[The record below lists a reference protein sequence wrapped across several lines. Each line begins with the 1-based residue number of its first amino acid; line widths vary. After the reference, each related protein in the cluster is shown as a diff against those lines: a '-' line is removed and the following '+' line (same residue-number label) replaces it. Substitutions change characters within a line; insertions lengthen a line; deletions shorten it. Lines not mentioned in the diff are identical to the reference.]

1 HFRGPSPERKN
12 ESSILDLRPCPRAPP
27 NRATASFAQ
36 PRSPRKE
43 ICPSLMDHAA
53 LTEHEE
59 YVLRRLGNRQAPWQN
74 LSVIA
79 DIGLRHESETRLF
92 YGGPKSYSY
101 PLHRDLPDGDVLCV
115 LHSGCKD
122 VVMLKP
128 ESRKHLA
135 RLKVPGQ
142 FTWAYDFFTD
152 SNVSGVKGWAGTL
165 RKGELLYMP
174 GEMLHHIRNSCR
186 QSLAI
191 CRRPWRASVAR
202 DVALETLKSLRLAHE
217 DEHSVEE
224 AVAALKARRK
234 GFYTEELPLPGVS
247 NWAKQLAR
255 RIVSDEV
262 QELDSDGAFFRPP
275 EQIHEGL
282 LGSEG
287 SQRCA
292 LLESFMDLRELAEV
306 DREIVRDPLRT
317 GSKRRPQV
325 QRSQSKRDQ
334 LAFQSLSWLLWAQ
347 TPLRRAERA
356 AGSAFRGARK
366 ARAGAA
372 HCGAGG
378 ARGAAGDLGAHSPR
392 LPDFLPQ
399 PVHGARGRAHGHQV
413 QGEAEQPQRHDE
425 VDPHLPEAPGLGVDL
440 PPGAAAPGGG
450 CGHAPAPA
458 QAGSHGAAARG
469 LPHAPLHLPREVL
482 LARQLPAGAEPSA
495 ECAAGCAAARR
506 DGPRA
511 SEAQGTSKSEEDFEN
526 QTSRAIQRIANQNIH
541 KGQQTAVRG
550 CASREPTAAHDP
562 DAFCSAIMAGID
574 GAQIVPHL
582 RWDHEQYYASDPLK
596 DPMGQW
602 KTHCNHGCF
611 IEGLELFDNKMFKIS
626 PMEAQGMDPN
636 QRQALE
642 VFYETTMSAGIDD
655 KKLMRS
661 NIGVFMGGTGGVV
674 SEFGQVPKDDVGGA
688 LGSTSGSAAIMANR
702 ISFCMGIHGPN
713 FFIDLEGAAS
723 LTAFNLA
730 VDSVQR
736 DKAQCIAAVALGVDC
751 NVHPQGLLPLGWAG
765 LLSKKGRC
773 LSFDSYADGYIR
785 GEGYTGLY
793 VSPLMKEENGKK
805 MIDEDPPIIALAS
818 GTFINNNGRSASLT
832 APSGAMYQELV
843 ANCVRS
849 ADLSPLDV
857 DAVECHA
864 TGNVLADAVEAT
876 ALTRAY
882 RALAMDQDTEEEM
895 LGLLAGKTNV
905 GNMRPAMG
913 CAALLRVIVGQAMG
927 CMPPSLHL
935 HKLNPH
941 VVQADDVPSFFVT
954 EHVQHRMTAAFVACT
969 ASGIGGSNA
978 HTILW
983 GRACTRQ
990 MKMEKPVKAEEVL
1003 AFWPGGGGD
1012 LDPACEPRRGCSIVG
1027 SWSLMDTPQ
1036 TMKGEGLD
1044 QFSYTVTLGE
1054 HGCEWFQIWLDGERE
1069 RILHPAEARA
1079 QSTAK
1084 VQGPHAYGQVAPF
1097 GWVIDTRP
1105 GSGDADRPRV
1115 DVGQPGDQ
1123 FQVQLQIKGRFRAVT
1138 WERLDTQ
1145 NVQRNGLPKTMG
1157 RYFIV
1162 GSWNDW
1168 QPEEMTLEDEGVG
1181 RFSIKATMPKGNQR
1195 FQILRNRD
1203 WRQLIYPETCYADC
1217 DSVVKGPDANGH
1229 DRYWNI
1235 EVSASRNVMLIDL
1248 DLWDEDQAYSRG
1260 GSKSSRSSVSNMKVS
1275 WRGIGKQD
1283 LTEQELFERSRPSF
1297 FLVGSWDGFMRRS
1310 KMRFDALR
1318 QRYVGR
1324 LPVPLRGG
1332 AAEYFQIL
1340 SSGDWNSV
1348 VHPSTHEAGLENTA
1362 AVRGGGVR
1370 GYPCWRL
1377 EAEAPQQSD
1386 ARRRPAERY
1395 EVQLSTKGSWQVNW
1409 QKCTEDESS
1418 DEELDPELYGPPG
1431 LLGL

>member
-1 HFRGPSPERKN
+1 
-12 ESSILDLRPCPRAPP
+12 
-27 NRATASFAQ
+27 
-36 PRSPRKE
+36 
-43 ICPSLMDHAA
+43 
-53 LTEHEE
+53 
-59 YVLRRLGNRQAPWQN
+59 
-74 LSVIA
+74 
-79 DIGLRHESETRLF
+79 
-92 YGGPKSYSY
+92 
-101 PLHRDLPDGDVLCV
+101 
-115 LHSGCKD
+115 
-122 VVMLKP
+122 
-128 ESRKHLA
+128 
-135 RLKVPGQ
+135 
-142 FTWAYDFFTD
+142 
-152 SNVSGVKGWAGTL
+152 
-165 RKGELLYMP
+165 
-174 GEMLHHIRNSCR
+174 
-186 QSLAI
+186 
-191 CRRPWRASVAR
+191 
-202 DVALETLKSLRLAHE
+202 
-217 DEHSVEE
+217 
-224 AVAALKARRK
+224 
-234 GFYTEELPLPGVS
+234 
-247 NWAKQLAR
+247 
-255 RIVSDEV
+255 
-262 QELDSDGAFFRPP
+262 
-275 EQIHEGL
+275 
-282 LGSEG
+282 
-287 SQRCA
+287 
-292 LLESFMDLRELAEV
+292 
-306 DREIVRDPLRT
+306 
-317 GSKRRPQV
+317 
-325 QRSQSKRDQ
+325 
-334 LAFQSLSWLLWAQ
+334 
-347 TPLRRAERA
+347 
-356 AGSAFRGARK
+356 
-366 ARAGAA
+366 
-372 HCGAGG
+372 
-378 ARGAAGDLGAHSPR
+378 
-392 LPDFLPQ
+392 
-399 PVHGARGRAHGHQV
+399 
-413 QGEAEQPQRHDE
+413 
-425 VDPHLPEAPGLGVDL
+425 
-440 PPGAAAPGGG
+440 
-450 CGHAPAPA
+450 
-458 QAGSHGAAARG
+458 
-469 LPHAPLHLPREVL
+469 
-482 LARQLPAGAEPSA
+482 
-495 ECAAGCAAARR
+495 
-506 DGPRA
+506 
-511 SEAQGTSKSEEDFEN
+511 
-526 QTSRAIQRIANQNIH
+526 
-541 KGQQTAVRG
+541 
-550 CASREPTAAHDP
+550 
-562 DAFCSAIMAGID
+562 MAGID

-864 TGNVLADAVEAT
+864 TGNVLADAVEARHTIHCHPRANFARILRQAPKARIRQLLRAMPVGGLLSAAALAGVGQTIWQYNRENYMFDVPLRQARDFQVQNVNLARYALFREDIRDLASLTTDKVSNLLVVNTLKVGFIVALYFNFDRTDTGYQDRSLNEDILSVLFGMTLLTSFFFLMTSIWFAMHALQLAQAITTKLLVQVVRIPLPSEFDIAAAASEGRDFEMNFREALRVPFIEENQAKPGSPNPPQPEKEASPVRSRTQRFSTKLNTLTSAVRDKVADALYAQAVRWTVEDMRCEETPSLQLHDVWWKYNLKTAVDGSRSDMARLATYGGEPVSGVRSFLFQFENTSEKHDHFMPSADHLFKVAMALVSLFWVLALLWSVWFSADVFSKMSLDGARKVFQLQQPWRNARSFGCTLEGEHYVITDGYDVQILNGNGSVFLQIHDACGPDGGTSRPVMAVDFGQRAGELVVACSSGTKAIWVRDKAVLSSEWSSNLSDLEAVAVDRTPLEEDADHLDALALRKGELLGIRFHPAPSWRLYGALTTPPLKGNVAAVAIRLGRALVLTQQDELFELDVPSGIWAGPMRLPSADGDFNYDWIALCRLTHGRWRFLGLPEMQPMQLWHFERPPANALPPRRDETAAEWRRYEFPLANAT

-990 MKMEKPVKAEEVL
+990 MKMEKPVKAEDIRL
-1003 AFWPGGGGD
+1003 T
-1012 LDPACEPRRGCSIVG
+1012 RS
-1027 SWSLMDTPQ
+1027 
-1036 TMKGEGLD
+1036 
-1044 QFSYTVTLGE
+1044 
-1054 HGCEWFQIWLDGERE
+1054 ERE

-1283 LTEQELFERSRPSF
+1283 LTEQDP
-1297 FLVGSWDGFMRRS
+1297 LVGAPHILETQVAWIACGLTNNLHLHDVH
-1310 KMRFDALR
+1310 
-1318 QRYVGR
+1318 YV
-1324 LPVPLRGG
+1324 VP
-1332 AAEYFQIL
+1332 
-1340 SSGDWNSV
+1340 
-1348 VHPSTHEAGLENTA
+1348 
-1362 AVRGGGVR
+1362 
-1370 GYPCWRL
+1370 
-1377 EAEAPQQSD
+1377 
-1386 ARRRPAERY
+1386 
-1395 EVQLSTKGSWQVNW
+1395 K
-1409 QKCTEDESS
+1409 
-1418 DEELDPELYGPPG
+1418 
-1431 LLGL
+1431 

>member
-1 HFRGPSPERKN
+1 SAATIRCSYGQQGLGRMQ
-12 ESSILDLRPCPRAPP
+12 LDL
-27 NRATASFAQ
+27 
-36 PRSPRKE
+36 
-43 ICPSLMDHAA
+43 
-53 LTEHEE
+53 
-59 YVLRRLGNRQAPWQN
+59 VRRQEGLPVQAITSQHPKGADLAQN
-74 LSVIA
+74 L
-79 DIGLRHESETRLF
+79 
-92 YGGPKSYSY
+92 
-101 PLHRDLPDGDVLCV
+101 
-115 LHSGCKD
+115 
-122 VVMLKP
+122 
-128 ESRKHLA
+128 
-135 RLKVPGQ
+135 Q
-142 FTWAYDFFTD
+142 
-152 SNVSGVKGWAGTL
+152 
-165 RKGELLYMP
+165 
-174 GEMLHHIRNSCR
+174 
-186 QSLAI
+186 
-191 CRRPWRASVAR
+191 
-202 DVALETLKSLRLAHE
+202 
-217 DEHSVEE
+217 
-224 AVAALKARRK
+224 RK
-234 GFYTEELPLPGVS
+234 GFYTEELPL
-247 NWAKQLAR
+247 AKQLAR

-317 GSKRRPQV
+317 GSKPGLAQLTAELAERGAQLATWAPTLLDFQISSRSPYMVLEAGHTDTKSKAKPSSHNAMMKWIHIFQRHRVLALICLGPESGSLELRPLAEDAGTHRLQLRPGAMV
-325 QRSQSKRDQ
+325 LLRADCLTHRFTSRGKCFLLANFLLGPNPQRSAQ
-334 LAFQSLSWLLWAQ
+334 LAAQLQDEMGRELLK
-347 TPLRRAERA
+347 L
-356 AGSAFRGARK
+356 K
-366 ARAGAA
+366 
-372 HCGAGG
+372 
-378 ARGAAGDLGAHSPR
+378 
-392 LPDFLPQ
+392 
-399 PVHGARGRAHGHQV
+399 
-413 QGEAEQPQRHDE
+413 EA
-425 VDPHLPEAPGLGVDL
+425 
-440 PPGAAAPGGG
+440 
-450 CGHAPAPA
+450 
-458 QAGSHGAAARG
+458 
-469 LPHAPLHLPREVL
+469 
-482 LARQLPAGAEPSA
+482 
-495 ECAAGCAAARR
+495 
-506 DGPRA
+506 
-511 SEAQGTSKSEEDFEN
+511 SKSEEDFEN

-1283 LTEQELFERSRPSF
+1283 LTEQDP
-1297 FLVGSWDGFMRRS
+1297 LVG
-1310 KMRFDALR
+1310 APHILET
-1318 QRYVGR
+1318 QVGT
-1324 LPVPLRGG
+1324 VG
-1332 AAEYFQIL
+1332 Q
-1340 SSGDWNSV
+1340 
-1348 VHPSTHEAGLENTA
+1348 
-1362 AVRGGGVR
+1362 
-1370 GYPCWRL
+1370 
-1377 EAEAPQQSD
+1377 
-1386 ARRRPAERY
+1386 
-1395 EVQLSTKGSWQVNW
+1395 
-1409 QKCTEDESS
+1409 
-1418 DEELDPELYGPPG
+1418 
-1431 LLGL
+1431 